1 MSAFPPSPYDG
12 EVYSIGPRS
21 WTWSAAQQGW
31 LLNYTG
37 ATGPSGPTGPQGVPG
52 VLLTSLV
59 VDSFTGNGVTVNF
72 TLSVIPQSPNN
83 ALVNVDGLIQT
94 INVNYTIVGS
104 QISFVVAPLANSTI
118 DVTTFLTGAPVTGPT
133 GLQGVTGPT
142 GPLGGPTGPPGPTG
156 PLGSPTGATGP
167 TGPAI
172 PAWTSAGSI
181 TIAATVTA
189 PTKGTVAADNISYRQ
204 VGTKQWQIIV
214 TYMQT
219 AGSGAAGNGDY
230 VITLPNSL
238 QFDTTLASQSI
249 YTGNI
254 QTNTWNL
261 APYIIPGAAGIL
273 TNGNIGGQ
281 VYPIVYNATQFRLLA
296 TSYGNS
302 VQCWGSSNYSIGDD
316 VPKIQLTFAF
326 TAL

>member
-37 ATGPSGPTGPQGVPG
+37 PTGPSGPTGPQGIPG

-59 VDSFTGNGVTVNF
+59 VDSFIGDGVTVNF
-72 TLSVIPQSPNN
+72 TLSGIPQSPNN
-83 ALVNVDGLIQT
+83 TLVNVDGLIQT
-94 INVNYTIVGS
+94 ANVNYTVVGS
-104 QISFVVAPLANSTI
+104 QISFIVAPLTNSTI
-118 DVTTFLTGAPVTGPT
+118 DVTTFLTGAPVTGPI
-133 GLQGVTGPT
+133 GIQGV
-142 GPLGGPTGPPGPTG
+142 
-156 PLGSPTGATGP
+156 TGP

-172 PAWTSAGSI
+172 PAWSSAGSV
-181 TIAATVTA
+181 TIGGTTTA
-189 PTKGTVAADNISYRQ
+189 PTKGTVSVDNISYRQ
-204 VGTKQWQIIV
+204 VGTKQWQIII
-214 TYMQT
+214 TYVQT

-238 QFDTTLASQSI
+238 QFNTTIASQGI

-261 APYIIPGAAGIL
+261 AQYIIPNAAGLL
-273 TNGNIGGQ
+273 TNGNVGGQ
-281 VYPIVYNATQFRLLA
+281 IYPIVYNTTQFRLLA

-302 VQCWGSSNYSIGDD
+302 VQCWGSSNYSIGAD
-316 VPKIQLTFAF
+316 VPKIQLTFEF